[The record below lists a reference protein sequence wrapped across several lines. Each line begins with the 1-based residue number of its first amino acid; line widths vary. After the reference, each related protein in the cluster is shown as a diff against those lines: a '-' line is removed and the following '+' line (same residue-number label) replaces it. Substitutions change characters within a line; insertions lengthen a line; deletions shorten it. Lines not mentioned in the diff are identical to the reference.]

1 MGKETMPKG
10 LCATFCAVAML
21 TAPFCLQAQVYR
33 CETSSGTVFSD
44 KPCGANAEEIEVQG
58 VVMDMKGVGGEVAAP
73 PINPPEEAATE
84 SAEAQPEAAPA
95 PAPRAPSPESAAYLN
110 NPANAGSTDEQYLTD
125 FLAML
130 KTQRQEQIGE
140 IDDRLSALKRQVG
153 EAEKGGMTSD
163 LRAELEGQIASLE
176 SNKLAILSEYE
187 ALIAE
192 AEARLQ

>member
-1 MGKETMPKG
+1 MPKG
-10 LCATFCAVAML
+10 LCATFCAAALLM
-21 TAPFCLQAQVYR
+21 APFCLQAQVYR

-73 PINPPEEAATE
+73 PINPPEEAAPE
-84 SAEAQPEAAPA
+84 SANTEASQEAAPA

-140 IDDRLSALKRQVG
+140 IDNRLTALKRQVG